1 MMDWIGNNWIWL
13 VFLVGMITMHL
24 FGHRGHRHGSGRGVR
39 SDPGEPVRTDEIQMD
54 HDHAAAP
61 QAGVPSAEGGRTVVP
76 ITPPANRHRHGC

>member
-13 VFLVGMITMHL
+13 VFLVGMIAMHL
-24 FGHRGHRHGSGRGVR
+24 FGHRGHRHESGHRDQLDPGKPVR
-39 SDPGEPVRTDEIQMD
+39 SDETQID

-61 QAGVPSAEGGRTVVP
+61 QAGVSAEGERTVIP